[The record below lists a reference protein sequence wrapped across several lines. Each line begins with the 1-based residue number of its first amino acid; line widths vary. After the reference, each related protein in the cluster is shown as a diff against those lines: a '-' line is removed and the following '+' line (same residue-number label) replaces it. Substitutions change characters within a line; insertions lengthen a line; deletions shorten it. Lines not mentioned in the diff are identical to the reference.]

1 MKILLAPNALKEC
14 LSAFEAAIAMERGVR
29 RALPNAEIVSL
40 PLGDGGDGTAE
51 SLTRALG
58 GRFMKTRVEG
68 PLGKPVVARWGILK
82 KPKQSPLALLDM
94 AEASGLKHVPPR
106 RRNPMKTSTF
116 GTGQLL
122 IAALDKGCRH
132 IVLGLGG
139 SATVDAGLGMA
150 QALGGKFFDAKGKL
164 LKRGGAELE
173 KLARMD
179 LSGLDARLK
188 ETSLWIAS
196 DVRNPLLG
204 ARGAAKVFGPQKGAN
219 PAQVRQLDR
228 GLKNFARLAKR
239 DLGKDV
245 AGILG
250 AGAAGGLGAGLFAF
264 FNARPQPADI
274 LLFPML
280 QVERRIRRADLIF
293 TAEGKVDGQ
302 SAEGKASSILA
313 VMAHRWRKPLYVLA
327 GELGPGCDKLLEMGA
342 TAVVRIT
349 PRNIGLA
356 EAFRSAKKNLQSAA
370 EDITRKY
377 SGFTPR

>member
-14 LSAFEAAIAMERGVR
+14 LSAFEAATAMERGVR

-51 SLTRALG
+51 SLTHALG

-68 PLGKPVVARWGILK
+68 PLGKSVVARWGILK
-82 KPKQSPLALLDM
+82 KPKQSPIALLDM

-106 RRNPMKTSTF
+106 NRNPMKTSTF
-116 GTGQLL
+116 GTGEL
-122 IAALDKGCRH
+122 IRAALDKGCRH

-150 QALGGKFFDAKGKL
+150 QALGATFFDAKGRS
-164 LKRGGAELE
+164 LKRGGGELE

-179 LSGLDARLK
+179 LSGLDERLK
-188 ETSLWIAS
+188 KTSFWVAS

-204 ARGAAKVFGPQKGAN
+204 ARGAAAVFGPQKGAT
-219 PAQVRQLDR
+219 PAQVKALER
-228 GLKNFARLAKR
+228 GLKNFARVAKK
-239 DLGKDV
+239 DLGKD
-245 AGILG
+245 AAEILG
-250 AGAAGGLGAGLFAF
+250 AGAAGGMGAGLFAF
-264 FNARPQPADI
+264 FGARPQPADI

-313 VMAHRWRKPLYVLA
+313 VMAHRWGKPLVVLA
-327 GELGPGCDKLLEMGA
+327 GQLGPGHEKILEHGA
-342 TAVVRIT
+342 KAVVAISPPGMGR
-349 PRNIGLA
+349 A
-356 EAFRSAKKNLQSAA
+356 EAFRSAKKNLAKAA
-370 EDITRKY
+370 FETARQFIR
-377 SGFTPR
+377 